1 MLPVSGEQM
10 WKMVYIPAL
19 FNCALKDISSIVNQ
33 HIDPANHAQ
42 NLIDTSL
49 NLLVPSWNIQLT
61 GNYVAQ
67 LL

>member
-19 FNCALKDISSIVNQ
+19 FNCALEDIIVNQ

-42 NLIDTSL
+42 NLIDTGL
-49 NLLVPSWNIQLT
+49 NLLLPSPNIQLT
-61 GNYVAQ
+61 ENYVAQ